1 MRLVKTH
8 KITVASA
15 LGIIVITIGYVSLR
29 AKKRDTRYVQFL
41 EAISRVLAN
50 TEGGLDASHAF
61 DLQYK
66 NRVLQSVSQT
76 VITLKTQTAIG
87 YAYQI
92 YSALTPWYLNDDEEK
107 IYGVFR
113 SLKDKV
119 QVSQLVFAY
128 QEEYG
133 SNLIDVL
140 KDRLSTS
147 EIKIIM
153 GIVAKLPPYRTL

>member
-1 MRLVKTH
+1 MFNNV
-8 KITVASA
+8 
-15 LGIIVITIGYVSLR
+15 
-29 AKKRDTRYVQFL
+29 
-41 EAISRVLAN
+41 
-50 TEGGLDASHAF
+50 
-61 DLQYK
+61 YK

-87 YAYQI
+87 YASQI
-92 YSALTPWYLNDDEEK
+92 YSALNPWYLNDDEEK

>member
-1 MRLVKTH
+1 MRFTKAH

-15 LGIIVITIGYVSLR
+15 LGIIVITIGFVSVR
-29 AKKRDTRYVQFL
+29 AKKRDTRYAQFL
-41 EAISRVLAN
+41 EAISGVLAN
-50 TEGGLDASHAF
+50 IEGGLDASQAF

-87 YAYQI
+87 YASQI
-92 YSALTPWYLNDDEEK
+92 YSALNPWYLNDDEEK

>member
-1 MRLVKTH
+1 MRLTKVH
-8 KITVASA
+8 KVGIASVFGVLVVA
-15 LGIIVITIGYVSLR
+15 IGYASVR
-29 AKKRDTRYVQFL
+29 AKKRDKRYTLFL
-41 EAISRVLAN
+41 QAISNAIADIG
-50 TEGGLDASHAF
+50 GGLDSTKAF

-66 NRVLQSVSQT
+66 ARVLQSVSQT
-76 VITLKTQTAIG
+76 VITLKKQTAIG

-92 YSALTPWYLNDDEEK
+92 NSALTPWYLNDDEEK

-119 QVSQLVFAY
+119 QVSQLASAY

-133 SNLIDVL
+133 NNLIDVL

-147 EIKIIM
+147 EIKIVM